1 MEPVTLARLIFSAS
15 FLSKL
20 ISSDL
25 SKTIEILTWE
35 IKIKSGELNIDS
47 SSDPGIVDLERSDL
61 SKIDAYRF
69 SFNTL
74 FVKFQPEITV
84 KVFSLNFQPINNTA
98 LTIVL
103 KTTGVAPI
111 YWEDYEPLKIPFLP
125 TVYRVQSAQVLLV
138 YYKIKSR
145 YIRKESSCTA
155 GHVDF
160 LLLDPDLDRIE
171 YGTIS
176 SQNQMVMHELALHK
190 ELLNR
195 SYYMV
200 NETKSAWLAGRCKD
214 LNVITNQ
221 TNSPLCQACFMHQYG
236 LNRSEHN
243 LTEMCEGVI
252 PGPTTGVKRCYW
264 APLPKQ
270 SDFVKGFKVVDPIID
285 QDIANGPFCPPPELN
300 IRIPDVSVQNQL
312 NSLSVPDNH
321 LPSHEPLIKL
331 ITKSLKSC
339 HTYHV
344 FFVILVTIFYYK
356 IIFILTAS
364 EVNTIYL

>member
-1 MEPVTLARLIFSAS
+1 
-15 FLSKL
+15 
-20 ISSDL
+20 
-25 SKTIEILTWE
+25 
-35 IKIKSGELNIDS
+35 
-47 SSDPGIVDLERSDL
+47 
-61 SKIDAYRF
+61 
-69 SFNTL
+69 
-74 FVKFQPEITV
+74 
-84 KVFSLNFQPINNTA
+84 
-98 LTIVL
+98 
-103 KTTGVAPI
+103 
-111 YWEDYEPLKIPFLP
+111 
-125 TVYRVQSAQVLLV
+125 
-138 YYKIKSR
+138 
-145 YIRKESSCTA
+145 
-155 GHVDF
+155 
-160 LLLDPDLDRIE
+160 
-171 YGTIS
+171 
-176 SQNQMVMHELALHK
+176 
-190 ELLNR
+190 
-195 SYYMV
+195 MV

>member
-1 MEPVTLARLIFSAS
+1 MAFNHSFFTLVFSGQFRKVSRIATALSQFMEPVTLARLIFSAS

-125 TVYRVQSAQVLLV
+125 TVYRVQTAQVLLV

-190 ELLNR
+190 EL
-195 SYYMV
+195 
-200 NETKSAWLAGRCKD
+200 
-214 LNVITNQ
+214 
-221 TNSPLCQACFMHQYG
+221 
-236 LNRSEHN
+236 
-243 LTEMCEGVI
+243 
-252 PGPTTGVKRCYW
+252 
-264 APLPKQ
+264 
-270 SDFVKGFKVVDPIID
+270 
-285 QDIANGPFCPPPELN
+285 
-300 IRIPDVSVQNQL
+300 
-312 NSLSVPDNH
+312 
-321 LPSHEPLIKL
+321 
-331 ITKSLKSC
+331 
-339 HTYHV
+339 
-344 FFVILVTIFYYK
+344 
-356 IIFILTAS
+356 
-364 EVNTIYL
+364 